1 MVLWDK
7 IIERG
12 ENAILS
18 YKNMNSEYYYFDDGS
33 GLKYVFELPEPVLM
47 EKSDFYTGCE
57 KTIEL

>member
-1 MVLWDK
+1 
-7 IIERG
+7 
-12 ENAILS
+12 
-18 YKNMNSEYYYFDDGS
+18 MNSEYYYFDDGS